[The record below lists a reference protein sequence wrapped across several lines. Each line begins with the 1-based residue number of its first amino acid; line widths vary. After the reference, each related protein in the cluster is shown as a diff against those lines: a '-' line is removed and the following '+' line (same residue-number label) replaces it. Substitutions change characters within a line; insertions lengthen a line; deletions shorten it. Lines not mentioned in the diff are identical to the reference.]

1 MPQATAGDMFTDER
15 FVGNHVGSQAVIIEF
30 SLLLLFKL
38 FSRGKEE
45 QNKGNG
51 SSSKQG
57 TSVSNSIWVI
67 VDLLRI
73 CTVKV
78 MKVETEKKNMGSRH
92 ITGKDAIW
100 SISYFVS
107 RS

>member
-1 MPQATAGDMFTDER
+1 MIF
-15 FVGNHVGSQAVIIEF
+15 SQMNALSVIMSVVKQ
-30 SLLLLFKL
+30 SLLNFHYCCCSKF

-45 QNKGNG
+45 QNKGSG